1 MITGFYFISLYSYIL
16 YHSLVEIFNLV
27 IAFGIAVFTW
37 NSKRFLDNNYLL
49 FVGTAYFFVALLNL
63 FHTLAYKGMGVFTNF
78 PGANLATQLWI
89 SSRYLMSIS
98 LLLGLVFLRKKLSYK
113 IQTITYLIVTT
124 LILLSIFYWKTF
136 PVCYIEGSGLTVFKI
151 ASEYIVSFI
160 LLAAIF
166 FLFLNRK
173 DFNRKVFILITA
185 SITVSIISEL
195 SFTLYSDV
203 YGLLNQMGH
212 FFVILSSY
220 LIYKAIIEIGF
231 SQPFD
236 LLFFKL
242 KQSEKVIKESEE
254 KFRSLYFTM
263 NEGVCL
269 HEMIY
274 DESGKPED
282 YRIIDINNAYQSILG
297 IDRKQVV
304 GKKASEVYKTDI
316 APYIDIYAQVTESG
330 NSTNFETYFP
340 PMGKYFSISV
350 FSPSKGKFATIFA
363 DITEKKIN
371 EKEIE
376 SLSRFPAENPNPV
389 IRIDNNNQI
398 IYTNDPAQVLLKQLS
413 DEGKSKLLK
422 SLLVLDS
429 GIEKINKL
437 KIIEFKIGKL
447 IFEFTLTP
455 VKDFDYFNI
464 YGKDI
469 TIIKRTE
476 RLRNVI
482 AKEKALHEERN
493 KLARELHDTVT
504 QTLFSA
510 NLIAEIIPNLWK
522 KDPEIALKRLKEVS
536 QLNNTALMEMRT
548 LLYELRP
555 AVLKDEDLGDIL
567 KNLAKSVEGR
577 SKISIDLIINGEYK
591 YPPKIELGYFR
602 IAQEA
607 LNNIIKHSKASKVII
622 ALKTLP
628 ESLYMEIADNGCG
641 FNDSE
646 VSSTSLG
653 LSIMKERAKNMGASI
668 NIDSLP
674 GKGSK
679 ITVTY
684 TKSSKKIKS

>member
-1 MITGFYFISLYSYIL
+1 MIIGFYFISLYSYIL
-16 YHSLVEIFNLV
+16 YHSLVEIFN
-27 IAFGIAVFTW
+27 IIITFGIAVFVW
-37 NSKRFLDNNYLL
+37 NSKKYLDNNYLL
-49 FVGTAYFFVALLNL
+49 FVGIAYFFIALLNL

-89 SSRYLMSIS
+89 SARYLMSIS
-98 LLLGLVFLRKKLSYK
+98 LLLGLVFLRKKLRYK
-113 IQTITYLIVTT
+113 IQSITYLIITI

-136 PVCYIEGSGLTVFKI
+136 PVCYIEGSGLTAFKI
-151 ASEYIVSFI
+151 ASEYVVSFL

-166 FLFLNRK
+166 FLYLNRK
-173 DFNRKVFILITA
+173 NFSRKVFILITV
-185 SITVSIISEL
+185 SIAFSIISGL

-203 YGLLNQMGH
+203 YGLLNQLGH

-220 LIYKAIIEIGF
+220 LMYKAILEIGF
-231 SQPFD
+231 SQPFE

-242 KQSEKVIKESEE
+242 KQSEKAIAESEE

-274 DESGKPED
+274 DKSGKPED
-282 YRIIDINNAYQSILG
+282 YRVIDINSAYQSILG

-304 GKKASEVYKTDI
+304 GKKASEIYRTGN
-316 APYIDIYAQVTESG
+316 APYIDVYAQVAESG
-330 NSTNFETYFP
+330 NSTSFETYFP

-350 FSPSKGKFATIFA
+350 SSPSKGKFATIFT

-389 IRIDNNNQI
+389 IRINNKNQI
-398 IYTNDPAQVLLKQLS
+398 IYTNEPARILLKQLS
-413 DEGKSKLLK
+413 DEGESKLLK
-422 SLLVLDS
+422 SFSVA
-429 GIEKINKL
+429 KKNNNL
-437 KIIEFKIGKL
+437 KIITCKIGKL
-447 IFEFTLTP
+447 IFEFTFTP

-469 TIIKRTE
+469 TIIKKTE
-476 RLRNVI
+476 RLRNDI
-482 AKEKALHEERN
+482 AKEKALQEERN

-510 NLIAEIIPNLWK
+510 NLIAEIIPNLWG
-522 KDPEIALKRLKEVS
+522 KDPTAAMKRLKEVS

-555 AVLKDEDLGDIL
+555 AVLKDEGLGDIL

-577 SKISIDLIINGEYK
+577 SKISIDLIVNGEYK
-591 YPPKIELGYFR
+591 YPHKIELGYFR

-607 LNNIIKHSKASKVII
+607 LNNIIKHSKASKVSIT
-622 ALKTLP
+622 LKALP
-628 ESLYMEIADNGCG
+628 ERLFMEIADNGCG
-641 FNDSE
+641 FNDNE

-668 NIDSLP
+668 KINSAP
-674 GKGSK
+674 GNGSR
-679 ITVTY
+679 ITLTY
-684 TKSSKKIKS
+684 TQNSKKIKS